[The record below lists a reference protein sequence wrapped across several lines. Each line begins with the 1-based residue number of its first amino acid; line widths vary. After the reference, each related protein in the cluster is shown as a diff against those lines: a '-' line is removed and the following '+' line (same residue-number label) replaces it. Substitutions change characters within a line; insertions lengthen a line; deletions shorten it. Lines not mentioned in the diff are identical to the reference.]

1 MLSAW
6 TGGVTAAFD
15 YADMHHVVDR
25 LTQPCGADDA
35 PARVDGL
42 FRVEDAFPRPA
53 AEGLCLPGAGVVPAP
68 EVRAAVVRLSAV
80 RLERSTGAPWNRFL
94 TETRSSFAAHP
105 SNVMIITCAKRNLPS
120 HCPFTA
126 P

>member
-6 TGGVTAAFD
+6 TGGGTAAFD

-42 FRVEDAFPRPA
+42 FRLTACSAWRTPFPGRPQRAFA
-53 AEGLCLPGAGVVPAP
+53 CLVPGWF
-68 EVRAAVVRLSAV
+68 RHR
-80 RLERSTGAPWNRFL
+80 R
-94 TETRSSFAAHP
+94 
-105 SNVMIITCAKRNLPS
+105 
-120 HCPFTA
+120 
-126 P
+126 